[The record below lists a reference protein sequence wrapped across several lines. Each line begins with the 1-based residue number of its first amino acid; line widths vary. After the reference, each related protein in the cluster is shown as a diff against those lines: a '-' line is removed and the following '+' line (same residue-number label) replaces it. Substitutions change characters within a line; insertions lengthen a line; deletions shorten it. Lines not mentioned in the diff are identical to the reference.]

1 MKPLASARVSRA
13 AREVPVPTLLLL
25 SLATPALAAERPAD
39 LDALIVHFEQVTGV
53 DLHVMG
59 DPSDPDGTI
68 PTTMG
73 PVDPFLAATALP
85 HLEEVLLQYPKSI
98 RGGLLQDLHL
108 FGKFQPGGKPY
119 NGMSRPDYFRIDL
132 ALRSRTSM
140 ASLQSTLHH
149 EIGHLI
155 EFDDAFP
162 RDAWVALSA
171 GYAGRLDKQPETK
184 GQDREVWLA
193 QGFVSRYASKNR
205 HEDFAELAQA
215 AFTRPNVLVGWADSF
230 PALGA
235 KVDLMTEVYHDAAP
249 GMNLPWT
256 PADDATATPPT
267 PSPPVATAPPDEP
280 LAKAPPRR
288 GRARRGVDNKGNP
301 R

>member
-1 MKPLASARVSRA
+1 MRA
-13 AREVPVPTLLLL
+13 LLLL
-25 SLATPALAAERPAD
+25 SLATPAFAAERPAD
-39 LDALIVHFEQVTGV
+39 LDALVARFEATTGV

-59 DPSDPDGTI
+59 DRSDPDGQI
-68 PTTMG
+68 PSTMG
-73 PVDPFLAATALP
+73 PVDPFLAAAALP
-85 HLEEVLLQYPKSI
+85 HLEEVLLQYPTSI
-98 RGGLLQDLHL
+98 RGGLLQHLHL

-119 NGMSRPDYFRIDL
+119 NGMSRPDYARIDL
-132 ALRSRTSM
+132 ALRPRTSM

-149 EIGHLI
+149 ELGHLI
-155 EFDDAFP
+155 EFDDTFP

-171 GYAGRLDKQPETK
+171 GYSGRLDKQPETK

-215 AFTRPNVLVGWADSF
+215 AFGRPDAVVSWADTF

-256 PADDATATPPT
+256 PGDDAAPAAPAA
-267 PSPPVATAPPDEP
+267 PAPDVTAPPPEP
-280 LAKAPPRR
+280 PVAKAPPRR
-288 GRARRGVDNKGNP
+288 ARARRGVDEKGNP